1 MNNRW
6 KSFKVYLSSWKLVV
20 TQTSRSPQ
28 TSWKL
33 LSIYIIAKPKSGAL
47 VSLFSSPSLYWIKT
61 VIKLFTGCRR
71 VSPRGFRDQSRSWGV
86 TRCGRRSTRMLVSG
100 IFKQPGILVVVPDVL
115 SKFSKIGNVFFFKWN
130 VWCQDQLQLY
140 SIERDL
146 SFRFGKLSQ
155 NRKKRR

>member
-1 MNNRW
+1 MKEKSKAENKQTRTMILYTHFASTSQWVNNVEHKNFCAPLIEIFLGFKVNNSW
-6 KSFKVYLSSWKLVV
+6 KSFKVYLSSWTPLV

-61 VIKLFTGCRR
+61 VIKLFTGWRR
-71 VSPRGFRDQSRSWGV
+71 VSPRGFKDQSRSWGGRKQL

-100 IFKQPGILVVVPDVL
+100 IFKQVI
-115 SKFSKIGNVFFFKWN
+115 
-130 VWCQDQLQLY
+130 
-140 SIERDL
+140 
-146 SFRFGKLSQ
+146 
-155 NRKKRR
+155 

>member
-1 MNNRW
+1 MNAAGHAHIEESTNFLKTAIYLYNSQAW
-6 KSFKVYLSSWKLVV
+6 KRSS
-20 TQTSRSPQ
+20 
-28 TSWKL
+28 
-33 LSIYIIAKPKSGAL
+33 
-47 VSLFSSPSLYWIKT
+47 SLFSSSSLYWIKT

-71 VSPRGFRDQSRSWGV
+71 VSPRGFRDQSRSWGGREQL

-100 IFKQPGILVVVPDVL
+100 IFKLAGILVVVPDVL
-115 SKFSKIGNVFFFKWN
+115 SKFSKIGNALFFKWN

-140 SIERDL
+140 SFEGDL